1 MAGFSCSLQYDQYQT
16 ILLGLMM
23 MMTALSLGSFSCVCR
38 AQDPSQLSLD
48 YYSKTCPDAQKVVR
62 TEMECAVKENPR
74 NAAAILRLHFHDC
87 FVQGCDGSIL
97 LDDTAT
103 LKGEKTASQNANS
116 LIGFDLVDRIKNQL
130 ESQCPGTV
138 SCADLLAIAARD
150 ATLLLGGP
158 YWDVPVGRKDAKST
172 SLELADADIPTP
184 DQGLIAQMT
193 KFLEKGLSVTDLVAL
208 VGAHTVGM
216 ARCASFRGRI
226 YGGFELTSGFGPASE
241 ALLGKLRETCPAS
254 GGDGNVAAMDYVTPY
269 LFDNAFYES
278 LVAGDGLLGSDQ
290 ELYSSLVGFETADL
304 VKTYASDAI
313 AFFEQFSE
321 SMVKMGNITNPEGG
335 EVRKMCRFVNT

>member
-1 MAGFSCSLQYDQYQT
+1 MAVAGQCRQYQT
-16 ILLGLMM
+16 TLSRLMM
-23 MMTALSLGSFSCVCR
+23 MMMMAGLWLGSFVYVSR

-48 YYSKTCPDAQKVVR
+48 SYSKTCPDAQKVVR
-62 TEMECAVKENPR
+62 TEMECAVKEDPR

-103 LKGEKTASQNANS
+103 LKGEKTASQNVNS

-130 ESQCPGTV
+130 ESKCPGTV
-138 SCADLLAIAARD
+138 SCADLLAVAARD
-150 ATLLLGGP
+150 ATLLVGGP

-184 DQGLIAQMT
+184 HQGLVAQMT

-208 VGAHTVGM
+208 VGAHTIGM
-216 ARCASFRGRI
+216 ARCTSFRERI
-226 YGGFELTSGFGPASE
+226 YGGFELTSHLDLASE
-241 ALLGKLRETCPAS
+241 ALLGKLRKTCPVS
-254 GGDGNVAAMDYVTPY
+254 GGDDKLAAMDHVTPY

-278 LVAGDGLLGSDQ
+278 LVGGDGLLSSDQ
-290 ELYSSLVGFETADL
+290 ELYSSLIGFETADL
-304 VKTYASDAI
+304 VKTYASDAL
-313 AFFEQFSE
+313 AFFKQFSD

-335 EVRKMCRFVNT
+335 EVRTNCRFINT